1 MLYLHRSNCFQ
12 FFQLF
17 LLILLLFSRIV
28 LSDSLR
34 PHGLQHTRFLCPS
47 LSPRVCSNSCPLS
60 WWCYPTISF
69 SITFFSSCPESFPA
83 SGSFPVSQLFA
94 SGGQSIRA
102 SASATVFPKNI
113 QGRFPLGLTWF
124 DLFVVQGTLKSLV
137 QHHNSKASIL
147 QCSAFLIVQ
156 LSHPYMTTRKRNYC
170 FRGFEWWSDM
180 WKVKDGS
187 CAVTKLCLTLV
198 IPLIVACQAPLSM
211 GFFMQDY

>member
-83 SGSFPVSQLFA
+83 SGSFPVSWLFA
-94 SGGQSIRA
+94 SGGQSIRTSA
-102 SASATVFPKNI
+102 SASILPVNI
-113 QGRFPLGLTWF
+113 QGWFPLGLTVLISLLSKGLRSF
-124 DLFVVQGTLKSLV
+124 FQIALCPTLI
-137 QHHNSKASIL
+137 SIL
-147 QCSAFLIVQ
+147 LGQNLIRFLK
-156 LSHPYMTTRKRNYC
+156 RKFGQVSIWSC
-170 FRGFEWWSDM
+170 F
-180 WKVKDGS
+180 
-187 CAVTKLCLTLV
+187 TYYLY
-198 IPLIVACQAPLSM
+198 I
-211 GFFMQDY
+211 

>member
-1 MLYLHRSNCFQ
+1 MVKLKFVYDLSIINHLNTLNKIQVLLQVFLKNNKKQNQQKKHTQKYSTALFSHPMLYLHRSNCFQ

-17 LLILLLFSRIV
+17 LLILLFSRPV

-94 SGGQSIRA
+94 SGGQSIETLA
-102 SASATVFPKNI
+102 SVSSLPMNI
-113 QGRFPLGLTWF
+113 QGWFLWRLTGLFLLSKGLSRVISSTTVWKHQF
-124 DLFVVQGTLKSLV
+124 FSTL
-137 QHHNSKASIL
+137 
-147 QCSAFLIVQ
+147 
-156 LSHPYMTTRKRNYC
+156 PYL
-170 FRGFEWWSDM
+170 WSNFHT
-180 WKVKDGS
+180 
-187 CAVTKLCLTLV
+187 CT
-198 IPLIVACQAPLSM
+198 
-211 GFFMQDY
+211 